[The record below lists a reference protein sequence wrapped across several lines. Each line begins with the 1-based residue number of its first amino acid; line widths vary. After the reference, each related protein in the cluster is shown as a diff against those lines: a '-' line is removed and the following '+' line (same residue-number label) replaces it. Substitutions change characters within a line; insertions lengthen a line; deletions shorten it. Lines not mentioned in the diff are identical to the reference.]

1 MLELEANTNDLHAK
15 FESALAQLEGGQDGR
30 DVELESSQKDEND
43 RLKETREGAKR
54 CFLKGRVGGVV
65 AS

>member
-1 MLELEANTNDLHAK
+1 MLELEANTNDLHTK
-15 FESALAQLEGGQDGR
+15 FELALAQLEEGQGGR

-54 CFLKGRVGGVV
+54 YFLKDE
-65 AS
+65 